1 MVSGLLLL
9 LMRAQEP
16 EFMSEEDGNQRI
28 IAAAD
33 AHEVMLEQL
42 QYLIE
47 HAGGGTCG
55 CPQCERYLRVR
66 ALLTEIFRE
75 ASPFG
80 QNVQAADMRHSEGE
94 TALEARGK

>member
-1 MVSGLLLL
+1 
-9 LMRAQEP
+9 
-16 EFMSEEDGNQRI
+16 MSEEGGKQPI

-33 AHEVMLEQL
+33 ANEVMLEQL
-42 QYLIE
+42 QYLID

-66 ALLTEIFRE
+66 ALLTEIFSE
-75 ASPFG
+75 APSFG
-80 QNVQAADMRHSEGE
+80 QNVHAPGMERARPHAEDK